1 MMDGKRILA
10 LIPARGGS
18 KRLPR
23 KSVLPLQGK
32 PLIAWTI
39 EAALRCSAIDEVC
52 VSTDDPEIRDVSLSH
67 GAKVPF
73 LRPTALASDTASSA
87 DVALHA
93 LDFYQQET
101 GVSYDI
107 LILLQPTAPLRTTG
121 DIEAAL
127 TLYFDRD
134 ARNVVSVCETD
145 HSPLWCNTLPP
156 DGSLGGFLRADL
168 KRTRSQDLPTYYR
181 VNGSIYIVDV
191 AEFRTHK
198 EFFLDDD
205 SYAYIMPRERSIDID
220 DRLDLLFAEAAMSAS
235 LH

>member
-1 MMDGKRILA
+1 M
-10 LIPARGGS
+10 
-18 KRLPR
+18 PR
-23 KSVLPLQGK
+23 KSVLDLRGK

-39 EAALRCSAIDEVC
+39 ESALQCAEIDVVC

-93 LDFYQQET
+93 LDFYQRET
-101 GVSYDI
+101 GVLYDI
-107 LILLQPTAPLRTTG
+107 LVLLQPTSPLRTTG

-127 TLYFDRD
+127 EMYFSHD

-156 DGSLGGFLRADL
+156 DGSLRGFLRPDL
-168 KRTRSQDLPTYYR
+168 KKTRSQDLPTYYR
-181 VNGSIYIVDV
+181 VNGSIYIVD
-191 AEFRTHK
+191 AEEFRKYK

-205 SYAYIMPRERSIDID
+205 SYAYIMPKERSIDID
-220 DRLDLLFAEAAMSAS
+220 DRLDLLFAEAAMNPGSR
-235 LH
+235 